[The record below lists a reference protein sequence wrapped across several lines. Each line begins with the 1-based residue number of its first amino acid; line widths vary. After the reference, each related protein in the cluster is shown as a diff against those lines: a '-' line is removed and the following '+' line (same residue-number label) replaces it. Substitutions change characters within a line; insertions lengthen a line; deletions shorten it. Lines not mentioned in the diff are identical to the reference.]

1 MLRRLARR
9 RARMSIWNSKKR
21 GKTGLGEHVERERID
36 AFLVDHDEA
45 AVAVRRAERVLE
57 VDDLADLVV
66 GELALGGHELV
77 ALLRGAVHER
87 RVRLALLVLQRHV
100 QDQNVAVP
108 QRLRHVRVPG
118 AVVQHQAFHQA
129 AVQRVLR
136 DHLHLLDHQDV
147 QRLAGAFH
155 REDRV
160 GDHFGEVVRELG
172 VNAEMKG
179 GVPFLR
185 AWCAG
190 RCGPRCRGARDRSRC
205 LRWAPGIE
213 RETITKYS
221 EGVEESQTFRLCNF
235 KSVGQQT
242 RMHALK

>member
-77 ALLRGAVHER
+77 AFLRAAIHER

-108 QRLRHVRVPG
+108 KRFRHVRVPG

-129 AVQRVLR
+129 TVQSVLR
-136 DHLHLLDHQDV
+136 DHLHLLDHQDI

-160 GDHFGEVVRELG
+160 SDHFGEVVRELG
-172 VNAEMKG
+172 VNAGNERRG
-179 GVPFLR
+179 TVSSSLVRREVR
-185 AWCAG
+185 AT
-190 RCGPRCRGARDRSRC
+190 
-205 LRWAPGIE
+205 L
-213 RETITKYS
+213 
-221 EGVEESQTFRLCNF
+221 
-235 KSVGQQT
+235 
-242 RMHALK
+242 

>member
-57 VDDLADLVV
+57 VDDLAHLVV

-87 RVRLALLVLQRHV
+87 RVRLAFLVLQRHV
-100 QDQNVAVP
+100 QDQDVAVL
-108 QRLRHVRVPG
+108 QRFRHVRVPG

-129 AVQRVLR
+129 TVQSVLR

-147 QRLAGAFH
+147 QRFARTLHGEH
-155 REDRV
+155 RV
-160 GDHFGEVVRELG
+160 GNHFGEVVRKLDVMQGMMRE
-172 VNAEMKG
+172 VR
-179 GVPFLR
+179 FLR

-190 RCGPRCRGARDRSRC
+190 RCGPRCREARGRSRC
-205 LRWAPGIE
+205 LR
-213 RETITKYS
+213 
-221 EGVEESQTFRLCNF
+221 
-235 KSVGQQT
+235 
-242 RMHALK
+242 

>member
-66 GELALGGHELV
+66 GELALGGHELVALLRGGGHELV

-172 VNAEMKG
+172 VNVGNERRG
-179 GVPFLR
+179 TVSSSLVRREVR
-185 AWCAG
+185 AT
-190 RCGPRCRGARDRSRC
+190 
-205 LRWAPGIE
+205 L
-213 RETITKYS
+213 
-221 EGVEESQTFRLCNF
+221 
-235 KSVGQQT
+235 
-242 RMHALK
+242 